1 MVPVCSLSWCTQQS
15 GPTINNIRIKSY
27 PSCSRRNHPKW
38 EVLTG
43 PCPSLASELHYS
55 WFFLCMG
62 NPSAVTDTAGVAPAG
77 IMPEVLSTASWC
89 CTLLERVPPPET
101 KGSPKRCS
109 PTPHVCKNK
118 WINDQSMGTCS
129 STHLTPPGDLLKCSG
144 LKKWWGLEM
153 LIHVDNGMKQILRT
167 WGSPSNSSATEHLSI
182 KSKKQGWETRLYK
195 NGGVRHKPPVR
206 QMALPGILHPCA
218 SPEVSGSLK
227 FQGNCTEL
235 VDFKPT
241 LRIWKRFILIAPW
254 QISSAGGW

>member
-1 MVPVCSLSWCTQQS
+1 MRGSNWAMPITGQWIALRLLCFVYGQPQCYDRHSRSGSSWDNARGFVHSQLMLHL
-15 GPTINNIRIKSY
+15 P
-27 PSCSRRNHPKW
+27 W
-38 EVLTG
+38 EL
-43 PCPSLASELHYS
+43 
-55 WFFLCMG
+55 
-62 NPSAVTDTAGVAPAG
+62 
-77 IMPEVLSTASWC
+77 
-89 CTLLERVPPPET
+89 PPPET

-109 PTPHVCKNK
+109 PTPRICKNK

-144 LKKWWGLEM
+144 LKKWSGLEM